1 MAGIKTNI
9 DPGVVARLAGQSQTQ
24 SNNPADNWFPPLSPL
39 PVIAPKESPARVF
52 DYQTGVNLVINP
64 RPDEA
69 VTYEH
74 MRFVAAECTLAKMAI
89 ETRKDQLGK
98 QRWDIRYKPEEVEG
112 KTSKQRKEMTAA
124 DPRIKKVRNFL
135 RYPDKELTWDAWLRK
150 LIHEV
155 LVTDAPAIEMNK
167 TFGGEPNRLLI
178 VDGTTITRKIS
189 LEGTTPQPPEVA
201 YQQIIKGIPYA
212 DFTTDE
218 LIFRPR
224 NPRVNKLY
232 GFSPTEQIIFQA
244 NMIMRRELS
253 KLNYYTE
260 GNLPPALVSVED
272 DWSADQIREF
282 QEKFDAINQGDLGAM
297 RRMQFIPKISGL
309 HMLKEAVL
317 KDDADEWFARLVM
330 YAFSL
335 PPTALTKQMN
345 RATAEQAAES
355 AEDEGL
361 APLMNWVSDLMTY
374 VIEKFFGY
382 TDLEFIWVQERILD
396 PKEQAD
402 TLKILVDEGV
412 MNRNQAAEKLGL
424 DPIEGGDVYTV
435 STSNGPIPLEEAVM
449 STADKQD
456 AGIIPAPPKPGTPAP
471 GADVPNPA
479 PDKASGEPT
488 VSPEKPDAKK
498 ALRNEVAK
506 HLNEIYE
513 DLHPEL
519 RDPVIA
525 AKLLELER
533 NA

>member
-1 MAGIKTNI
+1 MAGKTNI
-9 DPGVVARLAGQSQTQ
+9 DPGVVARLAGQSNTQ
-24 SNNPADNWFPPLSPL
+24 SNNPADNWFPPLAPMS
-39 PVIAPKESPARVF
+39 VVAPKESPARVF
-52 DYQTGVNLVINP
+52 DYATGVNLTINP

-74 MRFVAAECTLAKMAI
+74 MRFVAEECTLAKMAI

-124 DPRIKKVRNFL
+124 DPRLKEVRGFF
-135 RYPDKELTWDAWLRK
+135 RYPDKELPWDAWLRK

-155 LVTDAPAIEMNK
+155 LVTDAPALEMNR
-167 TFGGEPNRLLI
+167 TFGKKPNRLLI
-178 VDGTTITRKIS
+178 VDGTTITRKIA
-189 LEGTTPQPPEVA
+189 LDGTTPQSPNVA
-201 YQQIIKGIPYA
+201 YQQIIKGVPYA
-212 DFTTDE
+212 EFTTDE

-260 GNLPPALVSVED
+260 GNLPPALASVSK
-272 DWSADQIREF
+272 DWSADQIGEF
-282 QEKFDAINQGDLGAM
+282 QAKFDAINQGDLGAM
-297 RRMQFIPKISGL
+297 RRLQFIPEISNL
-309 HMLKEAVL
+309 YLLKEAVL

-382 TDLEFIWVQERILD
+382 TDLEFIWIQERILD

-435 STSNGPIPLEEAVM
+435 ATSNGPIPLEEAVM

-456 AGIIPAPPKPGTPAP
+456 AGIIPTPPKPGVP
-471 GADVPNPA
+471 VPNENVPDPA

-498 ALRNEVAK
+498 TLRNEIAK
-506 HLNEIYE
+506 HLSEIYE
-513 DLHPEL
+513 DLNPEL

-533 NA
+533 NG

>member
-1 MAGIKTNI
+1 MAGKTNI

-24 SNNPADNWFPPLSPL
+24 SNNPADNWFPPLAPMS
-39 PVIAPKESPARVF
+39 VVAPKGSPARAL
-52 DYQTGVNLVINP
+52 DYMTGINAVINP
-64 RPDEA
+64 RPDEL

-74 MRFVAAECTLAKMAI
+74 MRFVASECTLVKMAI
-89 ETRKDQLGK
+89 ETRKDQMGK
-98 QRWDIRYKPEEVEG
+98 QRWDIRYKPDEVEG
-112 KTSKQRKEMTAA
+112 KTSKQRKELAA
-124 DPRIKKVRNFL
+124 KDPRLKEVRSFM
-135 RYPDKELTWDAWLRK
+135 RYPDKEMPWDAWLRK
-150 LIHEV
+150 LVHEV
-155 LVTDAPAIEMNK
+155 LVTDAPALEMNRMY
-167 TFGGEPNRLLI
+167 GGKPNRLLV
-178 VDGTTITRKIS
+178 VDGATITRKIA
-189 LEGTTPQPPEVA
+189 LDGTTPPPPQVA

-224 NPRVNKLY
+224 NPRAHKLY
-232 GFSPTEQIIFQA
+232 GYSPVEQLIFLA
-244 NMIMRRELS
+244 NMILRRDLS

-260 GNLPPALVSVED
+260 GNLPPALASVDD
-272 DWSADQIREF
+272 DWTADQIMEF
-282 QEKFDAINQGDLGAM
+282 QAKFDAINAGDLAAQ
-297 RRMQFIPKISGL
+297 RRLQFVPKLNGL

-317 KDDADEWFARLVM
+317 KDEADEWFARQVM

-382 TDLEFIWVQERILD
+382 PDLEFIWVQERILD
-396 PKEQAD
+396 PKEQAE
-402 TLKILVDEGV
+402 TIKIHIDNGV

-424 DPIEGGDVYTV
+424 DPSEYGDVYTV
-435 STSNGPIPLEEAVM
+435 FTSNGPVPLKEAIM
-449 STADKQD
+449 GTAEKQD
-456 AGIIPAPPKPGTPAP
+456 AGIVPAPPKPGAPAP
-471 GADVPNPA
+471 GGEKPA
-479 PDKASGEPT
+479 PGDSKGVPD
-488 VSPEKPDAKK
+488 PEKAAKK
-498 ALRNEVAK
+498 ALRNAAAK

-513 DLHPEL
+513 DLNPEL